1 MRTALATIVVLV
13 FALISG
19 GTTVRGAAPVAQIV
33 SVDDS
38 AFPTVEAV
46 LTLVDSTGQPV
57 VDLQPADVT
66 AQETGASAAVTK
78 LQTVS
83 NQNLGLGVIMTVDTS
98 GSMFGPPLA
107 AAKSAISDFVKN
119 LQPADQVAVLNFAS
133 QANLVEG
140 LTADHNAA
148 VSALDGLIARGDTAL
163 YSAVETSIKTAQAA
177 TLPRK
182 AIVFLSDGKDDGGH
196 SDLSSDQAL
205 RLAANAHIPFYVIGL
220 GQDIDRAFLTSLA
233 AQSGGAFLQA
243 PSSAD
248 VTTLYKQV
256 AQLLKS
262 QYVVTLNSTADP
274 NVADRSLDLRIYSSA
289 GTLQVSSD
297 YKTLRSVTGVAG
309 ADTEA
314 GAAPAP
320 AATGTESSN
329 SSSVLLILLAVLVVG
344 VVVGGGA
351 FSYNRLKTRRLS
363 AQLAVLSTGA
373 VGELQTSAPGEP
385 APAAPDVSIEV
396 EGPDTR
402 QTAHV
407 GREPATIGTDASNQ
421 LRLED
426 PQGRVAGVHAR
437 IWSRDGKLIFHQLSD
452 SVPSLIE
459 GKPVDWATLSPG
471 DEITIGPYRLKV
483 S

>member
-19 GTTVRGAAPVAQIV
+19 APAVRAAGPTAQII

-38 AFPTVEAV
+38 AFPTVQAV

-66 AQETGASAAVTK
+66 AQETGASASVTK
-78 LQTVS
+78 LQTVADH
-83 NQNLGLGVIMTVDTS
+83 NLSLGVIMTIDTS

-107 AAKSAISDFVKN
+107 AAKSAIGDFVKN

-133 QANLVEG
+133 QANLVDG
-140 LTADHNAA
+140 LSTDHNAA
-148 VSALDGLIARGDTAL
+148 LSALDGLIARGDTAL

-220 GQDIDRAFLTSLA
+220 GQDIDRGFLTSLA
-233 AQSGGAFLQA
+233 QQSGGAFLVA
-243 PSSAD
+243 PSAAD
-248 VTTLYKQV
+248 VTTLYQQI

-274 NVADRSLDLRIYSSA
+274 NVAGRSLDLRIYSTA
-289 GTLQVSSD
+289 GTIEVSSD
-297 YKTLRSVTGVAG
+297 YKTLRSVTGAVG

-320 AATGTESSN
+320 ATAEAKSSS
-329 SSSVLLILLAVLVVG
+329 SSSVLLILLAVLVAG
-344 VVVGGGA
+344 GIVGGGA
-351 FSYNRLKTRRLS
+351 FSYNRLKVRRLS

-373 VGELQTSAPGEP
+373 VGELKTSSPGEP
-385 APAAPDVSIEV
+385 VPATPDVSIEV
-396 EGPDTR
+396 EGPATR

-407 GREPATIGTDASNQ
+407 GREPATIGTDSSNQ

-426 PQGRVAGVHAR
+426 AQGRVAGVHAR
-437 IWSRDGKLIFHQLSD
+437 IWSRDGKLIFHQLSS
-452 SVPSLIE
+452 SVPSLLE
-459 GKPVDWATLSPG
+459 GKPVDWATLSSG
-471 DEITIGPYRLKV
+471 DEIQIGPYRLKV